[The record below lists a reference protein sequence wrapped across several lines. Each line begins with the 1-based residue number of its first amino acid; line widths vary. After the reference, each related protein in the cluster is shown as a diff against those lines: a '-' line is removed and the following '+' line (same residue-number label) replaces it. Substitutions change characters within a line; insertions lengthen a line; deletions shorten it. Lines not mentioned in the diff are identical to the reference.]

1 MSHKNSFMFY
11 PEVTDKDF
19 YEKIYLKKEFRDTE
33 IKTKYKNA
41 GLQKE
46 ISKEFILA
54 PHQVFLKNYISP
66 DTPYN
71 GVLVFHSV
79 GVGKTC
85 TAISIA
91 EGFKKTL
98 KNMNKKILIL
108 SNLRYNFID
117 ELYDSRKERRKTN
130 PEQVVQCTGKAYE
143 LGVDSVY
150 LTRAQREKEILKL
163 KKTYYQFFGY
173 GQFANYVI
181 NNTGDWDGTESKIN
195 EKVKNFI
202 SKEFDDRVIIMDE
215 IQNIKTDKRE
225 GYIRKV
231 QPILESIIKYGKN
244 IKLVLMSATP
254 MFDRPDEI
262 IFYINLLLQNDR
274 RPKIDKN
281 SIFNSKDG
289 TLKPGAEEIL
299 RDIFKGYVSY
309 VRGEKPETFPFRIYP
324 DNSLIPNI
332 KYYMSGQKIDNE
344 KKIKFTK
351 LILCDMTGIQNNTYQ
366 YYFNKKIE
374 EGKIKNELDQA
385 DFTEDIENLIDV
397 DEEISHKKKEMGIL
411 FDLTKIS
418 NITYPELENP
428 NQSSNSNSNNSNDSE
443 NSMQLSSIGSFGKK
457 SIDADYDNGIGGYY
471 KTVQNIAGKRKIKYK
486 YQEHAIFDRNTIH
499 EAPFA
504 DEKHLKNY
512 SIKFSKILETI
523 KKSKGLIF
531 VSSQFIEQG
540 TLAFALMLEQNG
552 FDRECSEGEEN
563 LLDYSPNKLKK
574 GGRRKQICYL
584 CGKEANNEEHIDE
597 KLKSYHLFK
606 RAKYILF
613 FGEQKDIIKITKDEA
628 LKKFSNENNKYGEV
642 VKVFIGTRTV
652 SEGLDFKYI
661 RQVHIMEPWYNL
673 SRHEQIIGRAIRYKS
688 HIDLPYE
695 ERNVEIFQY
704 AAIMKKSKI
713 SDRETVDLKNY
724 RIAEN
729 KDIIIKN
736 ISRIMKESAIDC
748 ALFRNSNI
756 INSNKKIRQITSTGK
771 ILNISIGD
779 IPYSP
784 LCDYKKNC
792 DFKCAWTPNPK
803 ITYPVNTD
811 TYNIRFASNDIEMAK
826 KHIKYLF
833 RQNNIY
839 HLNIIENYVLEK
851 MPNIDKLFIYSAIE
865 EIVNNKN
872 EIIYDKFSRKGYII
886 YRGNYYIYQPF
897 DLERDNLPLI
907 YRMYPEAKKE
917 NNINLEYINVDYN
930 NSENKSNKLDKQN
943 NLVDDKL
950 NKNIIQNIDDS
961 LILYKNIDEK
971 KINQDIY
978 KKSVIAFI
986 IDKLNFKDE
995 VIFIKNIL
1003 KQYLSIK
1010 NKISEHKQNIYIK
1023 YILDYLNESNKL
1035 INYYADINFEKDKIK
1050 NNLFVGFIINNQY
1063 YILQN
1068 LTKFDI
1074 KNFKN
1079 FGKKGA
1085 EIDEKSLNFITCPVD
1100 IINKIK
1106 SYRQLKEK
1114 KSIINE
1120 NKYNIIYGIL
1130 EVSKKYVKKFKIVNK
1145 FIENNV
1151 EFEKEKKKS
1160 KRSQIT
1166 GRVCTSFHK
1175 PELVDILA
1183 TLKIELESE
1192 KKKIGYLCEYLEIYF
1207 RYNQYLMKNNKN
1219 WFIIKEEES

>member
-1 MSHKNSFMFY
+1 MFY

-41 GLQKE
+41 GIQKE

-71 GVLVFHSV
+71 GVLVYHSV

-117 ELYDSRKERRKTN
+117 ELYDSRKERRKSN

-163 KKTYYQFFGY
+163 KKMYYQFFGY

-181 NNTGDWDGTESKIN
+181 NNTGDWDGSESKIN

-202 SKEFDDRVIIMDE
+202 SKEFDDRVIIIDE

-225 GYIRKV
+225 GYIKKI
-231 QPILESIIKYGKN
+231 QQILESIIKYGKN

-262 IFYINLLLQNDR
+262 IFYINLLLQNDK
-274 RPKIDKN
+274 RPKINKN
-281 SIFNSKDG
+281 DIFNSKDS

-299 RDIFKGYVSY
+299 REIFKGYVSY

-324 DNSLIPNI
+324 DNSLIPSV
-332 KYYMSGQKIDNE
+332 KYYMSGQKIDNDR
-344 KKIKFTK
+344 KIKFTK
-351 LILCDMTGIQNNTYQ
+351 LILCDMIGIQNNTYQ
-366 YYFNKKIE
+366 YYFNKKID
-374 EGKIKNELDQA
+374 EGKIKNELDEA
-385 DFTEDIENLIDV
+385 DFTNDIENLIDV
-397 DEEISHKKKEMGIL
+397 DEEITYKKKEMGIL

-418 NITYPELENP
+418 NIIYPELENP
-428 NQSSNSNSNNSNDSE
+428 DQSNNSNSENSNNSI
-443 NSMQLSSIGSFGKK
+443 QLSSIGSFGKK

-471 KTVQNIAGKRKIKYK
+471 KTIQNISGKRKIKYK
-486 YQEHAIFDRNTIH
+486 YQEHAIFNRNTIQ

-504 DEKHLKNY
+504 DEKYLKNY
-512 SIKFSKILETI
+512 SIKFAKILETI

-552 FDRECSEGEEN
+552 FDRECAEGEEN

-613 FGEQKDIIKITKDEA
+613 FGEQKDIIKITKNEA

-736 ISRIMKESAIDC
+736 ISRIMKESAVDC
-748 ALFRNSNI
+748 SLFRNSNI
-756 INSNKKIRQITSTGK
+756 IDSNKKIRQITSSGK

-779 IPYSP
+779 IPLSP

-792 DFKCAWTPNPK
+792 DFKCAWSPNPK
-803 ITYPVNTD
+803 ITYPINTD

-839 HLNIIENYVLEK
+839 HLNTIENYILEK

-865 EIVNNKN
+865 EITNNKN

-886 YRGNYYIYQPF
+886 YRGDYYIYQPF

-907 YRMYPEAKKE
+907 YRMYPEGKKE
-917 NNINLEYINVDYN
+917 NNINLEYINIDYN
-930 NSENKSNKLDKQN
+930 NVENKNKSDILINKIKKQN
-943 NLVDDKL
+943 NHINNKL
-950 NKNIIQNIDDS
+950 NENIYQNIDDT
-961 LILYKNIDEK
+961 LILYKNINEQKDK
-971 KINQDIY
+971 DNIY
-978 KKSVIAFI
+978 KKAVIGFI
-986 IDKLNFKDE
+986 IDKLNFKNE

-1003 KQYLSIK
+1003 KKYLSEE
-1010 NKISEHKQNIYIK
+1010 NKKKDSYIR
-1023 YILDYLNESNKL
+1023 YIIEYLNESHKL

-1050 NNLFVGFIINNQY
+1050 NNLFVGFIVNNEY
-1063 YILQN
+1063 YILEN
-1068 LTKFDI
+1068 ISSYINKKDI
-1074 KNFKN
+1074 NTDN
-1079 FGKKGA
+1079 
-1085 EIDEKSLNFITCPVD
+1085 INFILCSKD

-1106 SYRQLKEK
+1106 SYRQIREK
-1114 KSIINE
+1114 KN
-1120 NKYNIIYGIL
+1120 NKKDDNDNIIYGIL
-1130 EVSKKYVKKFKIVNK
+1130 EISKKYIKKFKIVNK
-1145 FIENNV
+1145 YIEDDV

-1166 GRVCTSFHK
+1166 GRVCSSFHK
-1175 PELVDILA
+1175 PELIDILT
-1183 TLKIELESE
+1183 TLKIDLASDK
-1192 KKKIGYLCEYLEIYF
+1192 KKKIGYICEYLEIYF

-1219 WFIIKEEES
+1219 WFVIKQEEI